1 MASIED
7 SVIALKNAVRNGD
20 KELVVK
26 LLDQGVDPNQFGSSG
41 YEASS
46 PLMVACVNRHLDLIR
61 LLISR
66 GAEVDLKNKSKAMEE
81 SSKLEVLRILLE
93 HS

>member
-1 MASIED
+1 M
-7 SVIALKNAVRNGD
+7 
-20 KELVVK
+20 
-26 LLDQGVDPNQFGSSG
+26 
-41 YEASS
+41 
-46 PLMVACVNRHLDLIR
+46 NRHLDLIR

-93 HS
+93 HSQCLS

>member
-1 MASIED
+1 
-7 SVIALKNAVRNGD
+7 
-20 KELVVK
+20 
-26 LLDQGVDPNQFGSSG
+26 
-41 YEASS
+41 
-46 PLMVACVNRHLDLIR
+46 MVACVNRHLDLIR
-61 LLISR
+61 LLMSR